1 MILAQISDTHL
12 LPKTWTDGLGAG
24 RADNLRR
31 CVADINRQW
40 VDAVIHTGD
49 SVHHGSADE
58 YVHLREILSELEA
71 PLFFTPGNR
80 DRRDL
85 VRAALEGLAP
95 FPSGEFM
102 HYAIEDY
109 PVRLV
114 ALDSVSAG
122 DRKGVF
128 GAERLAWLEDVLSR
142 ERKKPTV
149 LFMHHP
155 PFDVLPHYEGG
166 YRHAEDAVNLSTL
179 VGRYSQVI
187 RLLCGHVHCLH
198 HEPWA
203 GTVATIM
210 PSVAFDLRKGS
221 ELAWGENPVYLLH
234 RISHEGEIVSEPRGV
249 TSPQATSI

>member
-1 MILAQISDTHL
+1 MILAQISDTHIL
-12 LPKTWTDGLGAG
+12 AKTWTDGLGAG

-31 CVADINRQW
+31 CVADINRRN

-49 SVHHGSADE
+49 SVHHGSSEE
-58 YVHLREILSELEA
+58 YAHLREILSGLEA
-71 PLFFTPGNR
+71 PLFFAPGNR

-95 FPSGEFM
+95 LPGGEFM
-102 HYAIEDY
+102 NYAIEDY

-114 ALDSVSAG
+114 ALDSISAG

-128 GAERLAWLEDVLSR
+128 CAERLAWLDDTLSR
-142 ERKKPTV
+142 TPDTPTV

-155 PFDVLPHYEGG
+155 PFDVVPHYEDG
-166 YRHAEDAVNLSTL
+166 YRHAQDAVNLAAL
-179 VGRYSQVI
+179 VGRHPQVI

-198 HEPWA
+198 HAPWA

-210 PSVAFDLRKGS
+210 PSVAVDLRKGS
-221 ELAWGENPVYLLH
+221 DLAWGDNPVYLLH
-234 RISHEGEIVSEPRGV
+234 SISRAGEIVTQPRIAC
-249 TSPQATSI
+249 S